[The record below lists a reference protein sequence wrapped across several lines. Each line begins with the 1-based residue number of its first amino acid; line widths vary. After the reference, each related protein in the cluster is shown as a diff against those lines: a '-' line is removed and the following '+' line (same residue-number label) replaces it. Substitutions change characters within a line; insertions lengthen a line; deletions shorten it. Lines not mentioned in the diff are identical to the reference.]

1 MRRRARHKQDRSHVL
16 QFSVLCQTEEAAG
29 VNRVLPVQAQEEK
42 SSETKLS
49 LGKEGALGT
58 VFPRFT
64 LASDL
69 E

>member
-29 VNRVLPVQAQEEK
+29 VNRVLPVQAQEK
-42 SSETKLS
+42 SSETKLG